1 MAGAK
6 EIRKRITSV
15 RNTRKITRTM
25 EMVSTAKSKRMVDR
39 VNEAKPYGMKIAE
52 IIESLEGLK
61 DSVDSPFM
69 RNEENPKK
77 VLLLVVTANRGLCGG
92 YNTNILKMARSRILQ
107 LKENN
112 AEPVLYVI
120 GKKGMSFFKFID
132 HPVEASFD
140 TIDDAFKY
148 EDAMEIA
155 YRIMNSFANE
165 EVDRVE
171 VISTVYV
178 SSSKQ
183 EATLTPILPIG
194 AQETEKSDS
203 VIKSGVATASY
214 LYEPNPQKILE
225 NLLPHMIKTIV
236 FRLILEA
243 VASEQ
248 IYRRI
253 AMKAATDAAGE
264 MIKILTRKYNRLRQA
279 SITQEISEIV
289 AGADSVS

>member
-6 EIRKRITSV
+6 EIRKRISSV

-39 VNEAKPYGMKIAE
+39 VNEAKPYGLKIAE

-61 DSVDSPFM
+61 DTVDSPFL
-69 RNEENPKK
+69 RNAEHPSK

-92 YNTNILKMARSRILQ
+92 YNTNILKLARNRINEIRSMNSEVALH
-107 LKENN
+107 
-112 AEPVLYVI
+112 VV
-120 GKKGMSFFKFID
+120 GKKGISFFKFIQQ
-132 HPVEASFD
+132 PVD
-140 TIDDAFKY
+140 VKYDNVDDSFKY
-148 EDAMEIA
+148 EMAEVIA
-155 YRIMNSFANE
+155 YELMNLFVSR
-165 EVDRVE
+165 EVDRIE
-171 VISTVYV
+171 VVSTVYV
-178 SSSKQ
+178 SSSRQ
-183 EATLTPILPIG
+183 EPSITQILPIG
-194 AQETEKSDS
+194 VQESEKEEGVLKGGLSSSS
-203 VIKSGVATASY
+203 VI
-214 LYEPNPQKILE
+214 YEPDPEKILK
-225 NLLPHMIKTIV
+225 NLLPHMVKTIV
-236 FRLILEA
+236 FRLLLEA

-248 IYRRI
+248 IFRRI